1 MSKFEVTRR
10 RMLRGAAVG
19 GLASIAAS
27 SDILGAARGQSAR
40 KTFVFTARF
49 AAVGPGA
56 E

>member
-27 SDILGAARGQSAR
+27 RLGAARGQSAR